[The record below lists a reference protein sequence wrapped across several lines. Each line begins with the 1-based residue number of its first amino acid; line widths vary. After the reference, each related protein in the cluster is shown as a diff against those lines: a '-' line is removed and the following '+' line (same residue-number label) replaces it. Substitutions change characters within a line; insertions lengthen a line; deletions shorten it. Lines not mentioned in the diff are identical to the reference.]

1 MAQAEFYATYVS
13 RHQAPKCRSFF
24 AAARHTS
31 GSSRDTEVGVDID
44 RLVKVMCRVAVAVA
58 LPPQGAGAKRTNTKF
73 YMFNYVKFWLVY
85 ACTHI
90 VLGKTTISPIVF
102 CSMWI
107 CEEVYTFCSHIHIR
121 QLETTVTASRR

>member
-44 RLVKVMCRVAVAVA
+44 RLVKVMCRVAVTVA
-58 LPPQGAGAKRTNTKF
+58 FSPQAAGAKRTNTEL
-73 YMFNYVKFWLVY
+73 YMFSYL
-85 ACTHI
+85 
-90 VLGKTTISPIVF
+90 
-102 CSMWI
+102 
-107 CEEVYTFCSHIHIR
+107 
-121 QLETTVTASRR
+121 